1 MKEKLKQF
9 NINLEDIK
17 EDNNLFDNIRKAIDE
32 LRLHTLSDRFEVVL
46 NNNLIECKEKL
57 TNYRTILGCRIT
69 YDNLDRN
76 ISFIVRED
84 NKPSYEELENKL
96 DKIKEI
102 IKKVKDDE
110 FYINL
115 TNKEKALYEIE
126 RLLEE
131 KN

>member
-1 MKEKLKQF
+1 MSEEEFFNRMINQISKVFDGRIATKMKNIYLKKDKQKKKK
-9 NINLEDIK
+9 K
-17 EDNNLFDNIRKAIDE
+17 EI
-32 LRLHTLSDRFEVVL
+32 
-46 NNNLIECKEKL
+46 
-57 TNYRTILGCRIT
+57 
-69 YDNLDRN
+69 
-76 ISFIVRED
+76 
-84 NKPSYEELENKL
+84 L

>member
-1 MKEKLKQF
+1 M
-9 NINLEDIK
+9 
-17 EDNNLFDNIRKAIDE
+17 
-32 LRLHTLSDRFEVVL
+32 SEVQ
-46 NNNLIECKEKL
+46 E
-57 TNYRTILGCRIT
+57 TILLGAKEIH
-69 YDNLDRN
+69 NL
-76 ISFIVRED
+76 RE
-84 NKPSYEELENKL
+84 ENKKQKEIL

>member
-1 MKEKLKQF
+1 MSEEEFFNRMINQISKVFDGRIATKMKKKKKKKDKQL
-9 NINLEDIK
+9 NKQK
-17 EDNNLFDNIRKAIDE
+17 EI
-32 LRLHTLSDRFEVVL
+32 
-46 NNNLIECKEKL
+46 
-57 TNYRTILGCRIT
+57 
-69 YDNLDRN
+69 
-76 ISFIVRED
+76 
-84 NKPSYEELENKL
+84 L

>member
-1 MKEKLKQF
+1 VEEAKEY
-9 NINLEDIK
+9 
-17 EDNNLFDNIRKAIDE
+17 RM
-32 LRLHTLSDRFEVVL
+32 SEVQ
-46 NNNLIECKEKL
+46 E
-57 TNYRTILGCRIT
+57 TILLGAKEIH
-69 YDNLDRN
+69 NL
-76 ISFIVRED
+76 RE
-84 NKPSYEELENKL
+84 ENKKQKEIL
-96 DKIKEI
+96 HKIKEI

>member
-1 MKEKLKQF
+1 MSEELEQF
-9 NINLEDIK
+9 NIHMEDI
-17 EDNNLFDNIRKAIDE
+17 EQVDNLIENISLVVNE
-32 LRLHTLSDRFEVVL
+32 LKKYTLTNRFEVIL
-46 NNNLIECKEKL
+46 NNNLIETKDKL

-76 ISFIVRED
+76 VSFIVRED

-96 DKIKEI
+96 YKIKEI
-102 IKKVKDDE
+102 IKKVQDDE

-126 RLLEE
+126 SLLEE
-131 KN
+131 